1 MCTYLRYTDTHI
13 HTEHVTND
21 PYAEYAKNSNEWIR
35 KWQIIQQK
43 NKWKTYRNF
52 TRDTQMAN
60 TYMKRCSM
68 LLVTGEKK
76 IKMNRDAITHAIR
89 RTTIKKDNPRCW
101 QSQQHLQLVYWARGS
116 SHFGKLL
123 ASVSTKAQYTRSLRL
138 SSTPQIHWTE
148 MSTCVQ
154 FSPNVPEQSH

>member
-1 MCTYLRYTDTHI
+1 
-13 HTEHVTND
+13 
-21 PYAEYAKNSNEWIR
+21 
-35 KWQIIQQK
+35 
-43 NKWKTYRNF
+43 
-52 TRDTQMAN
+52 
-60 TYMKRCSM
+60 M

-138 SSTPQIHWTE
+138 RNSTPQIHWTE